1 MISVPPRGEGRNR
14 CPPGEGFPS
23 PQHGLVLHNSGVDS
37 RLWCVAWRTRPS
49 KCQRVVLPCLR
60 SAEASPVLG
69 EPHLSQHCKRTSAR
83 DQAGGRDGVSPV
95 LSAMLHRRDSNER
108 ASARIELVAPISLF
122 VLFRCL
128 SKSRARCRALA
139 TVPAGH
145 QLPAADTFFRFNVLI
160 DCRFISKRNALRMP
174 GRRVAFHPDHPGV
187 SPLSGSILAPT
198 SQTAWA
204 PQIPNPPS
212 RTSCGHRHKQA
223 IGRPSQTVLE
233 CTDSSQDTNIRSTAD
248 EPSGSSR
255 SAIHSQGD
263 LRVAAWL
270 RLSGDRGGAC

>member
-1 MISVPPRGEGRNR
+1 MDWSYTTLESTPDFGVWHGERGQANVSVSCSLVCVLRRPRQYSAN
-14 CPPGEGFPS
+14 
-23 PQHGLVLHNSGVDS
+23 LTS
-37 RLWCVAWRTRPS
+37 RSNANGH
-49 KCQRVVLPCLR
+49 LP
-60 SAEASPVLG
+60 
-69 EPHLSQHCKRTSAR
+69 R
-83 DQAGGRDGVSPV
+83 DQAGGLDGVSPV

-145 QLPAADTFFRFNVLI
+145 RLPAADTFFRFNVLI
-160 DCRFISKRNALRMP
+160 DCRFISKRNALRRP

-204 PQIPNPPS
+204 PLIPSPPS
-212 RTSCGHRHKQA
+212 RTSCGHRPKQA